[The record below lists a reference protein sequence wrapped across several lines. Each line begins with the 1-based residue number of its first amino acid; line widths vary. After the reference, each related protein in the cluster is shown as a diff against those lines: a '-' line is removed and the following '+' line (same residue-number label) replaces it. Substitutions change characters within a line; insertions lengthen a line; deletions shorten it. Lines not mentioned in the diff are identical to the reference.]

1 MSHYSQSSFE
11 EAQSVDLPVH
21 SARQL
26 TSGGT
31 QARIDLDGK
40 IMIDGRPVEPLQGRL
55 YLVGVTERKVN
66 LLERLLLDMSD
77 PGVDFG
83 PAPTG
88 AATGPQPR
96 SHASCCCCSTAS
108 PTASTTSS
116 TA

>member
-40 IMIDGRPVEPLQGRL
+40 IYDLRITRAGKLIL
-55 YLVGVTERKVN
+55 TK
-66 LLERLLLDMSD
+66 
-77 PGVDFG
+77 
-83 PAPTG
+83 
-88 AATGPQPR
+88 
-96 SHASCCCCSTAS
+96 
-108 PTASTTSS
+108 
-116 TA
+116 